1 MAICSPYL
9 IYNEF
14 NEQFQLC
21 ISELNSKQY
30 RVWFIA
36 ILSLFLF
43 FPLLIMLVLYPLI
56 IIKLKQQRVPGNVI
70 NFQAVIRRKRQNY
83 RMTMMFIVIT
93 VAFLLCWG
101 PYIIRLLL
109 VNVIEHNLDSC
120 IFIYFSFIAIIT
132 PYVFHAINPVIY
144 FIFLS
149 SFRQGFKNIFR
160 SSCCSR
166 TRPQAPADNFE
177 LNNIPQGLHNN

>member
-1 MAICSPYL
+1 MNLTNNFNSAFGNWIQCNFVSGLLL
-9 IYNEF
+9 IYRC
-14 NEQFQLC
+14 LT
-21 ISELNSKQY
+21 S
-30 RVWFIA
+30 
-36 ILSLFLF
+36 
-43 FPLLIMLVLYPLI
+43 FPYSSCCMVLYPLI
-56 IIKLKQQRVPGNVI
+56 IIKLKQQRIPGNVI
-70 NFQAVIRRKRQNY
+70 SIQAVIRRKRQNY

-109 VNVIEHNLDSC
+109 VYVIEHNLDSC

-160 SSCCSR
+160 FSR
-166 TRPQAPADNFE
+166 CNRTTLQASADNFE